1 MKGKILNF
9 KAEKGFGF
17 ILGEDNQK
25 YFFHISN
32 VSNPMD
38 IQENY
43 MVEFKSKKREK
54 GLNAINVTVQA
65 PLSQGRSKDKILKL
79 RNLRIRASDIK
90 EYNVYKKLKDGSY
103 KDADGNYKYTLT
115 DELTKYLKYIGI
127 DKLRYDKQDNISYIF
142 IFWVEGFKIDNNPWK
157 QVSEK
162 VLINKC
168 NNIHYKMDNYDYKL
182 ISIDTKHEDCINWK
196 CHERY
201 CYTLSIKTYTS
212 GTKELTFRSHDGNK
226 NKKDAYRMVDYIDDE
241 LNKLL

>member
-79 RNLRIRASDIK
+79 RNLRIRASVIK
-90 EYNVYKKLKDGSY
+90 EYKVV
-103 KDADGNYKYTLT
+103 
-115 DELTKYLKYIGI
+115 
-127 DKLRYDKQDNISYIF
+127 RKQR
-142 IFWVEGFKIDNNPWK
+142 E
-157 QVSEK
+157 
-162 VLINKC
+162 
-168 NNIHYKMDNYDYKL
+168 YDYLDHSNSNCWNYNTNKYGYG
-182 ISIDTKHEDCINWK
+182 SREESSRW
-196 CHERY
+196 
-201 CYTLSIKTYTS
+201 CYTLIIETYTS
-212 GTKELTFRSHDGNK
+212 GTKKLEFKDCDEDK
-226 NKKDAYRMVDYIDDE
+226 NKKDAYRMVDYIDEE